1 MKLIELLQSP
11 WAIVPQSLREIQE
24 IYATHLKGDKIDLAA
39 VEARLGRPLNNQPAS
54 AYTLREGGVA
64 IIGVEGIIAPKANL
78 FTDVSGGTSA
88 QAIVKQ
94 LQTAAADSRVKS
106 VLQVIDSPGGNVLG
120 VPEWGA
126 AVRAVADVKPIVS
139 VSDGIMMSA
148 GYWGGSAANAVYLT
162 GGMAQA
168 GSIGVYARMGLSQPD
183 PSSIEFVRGSYKRGG
198 INGQAPSPEYMAR
211 FEAQLDYMYS
221 QFVDTVADYRGVTA
235 EEVLQHMADGRT
247 FIGQQAVGAGLVDGI
262 QTIDQLVEAMA
273 TNPAQFATR
282 RKAVFALGAPAQEQ
296 APAGEQASALCTEP
310 VLLTTQVSPPTP
322 TERNVPMDR
331 TTLEAQHPGLFAAL
345 RTEFAA
351 TGAAAE
357 RQRIADVRAQLLPG
371 HEALIETLAADG
383 TTSGVQAAAA
393 VLAAERNLRQAHA
406 TAQAN
411 AAPQPLAQ
419 VPAGPLP
426 AATNPA
432 AAAAADG
439 DNSDTAVQ
447 ARAQAAW
454 DGNAN
459 LRAEFAG
466 QFSTYMAY
474 TKATA
479 AGQVKNLKSKE

>member
-11 WAIVPQSLREIQE
+11 WAIVPSSLREIQE
-24 IYATHLKGDKIDLAA
+24 IYVTHLKGEKIDIAG
-39 VEARLGRPLNNQPAS
+39 VEARLGRPLNNQATS

-64 IIGVEGIIAPKANL
+64 IINVDGILAPKANL

-88 QAIVKQ
+88 QQLVKQ
-94 LQTAAADSRVKS
+94 LQTAAADTRVKS

-120 VPEWGA
+120 IPEWGA

-162 GGMAQA
+162 GAMAQA

-183 PSSIEFVRGSYKRGG
+183 PTAIEFVRGSYKRGG
-198 INGQAPSPEYMAR
+198 INGQPPSAEYMAR

-221 QFVDTVADYRGVTA
+221 QFVDTVAANRGVTA
-235 EEVLQHMADGRT
+235 DEVLQHMADGRT
-247 FIGQQAVGAGLVDGI
+247 FIGQQAVDAGLVDGI

-273 TNPAQFATR
+273 TDPAQFATR
-282 RKAVFALGAPAQEQ
+282 RKAVFAVGAPQQEQ
-296 APAGEQASALCTEP
+296 APAGEPASALDPEP
-310 VLLTTQVSPPTP
+310 VLLATTAIPSTAN
-322 TERNVPMDR
+322 ERNVPMDR
-331 TTLEAQHPGLFAAL
+331 ATLEAQHPGLFAAL
-345 RTEFAA
+345 QTEFFSA
-351 TGAAAE
+351 GASAE

-371 HEALIETLAADG
+371 HEALIESMAADG
-383 TTSGVQAAAA
+383 TTTGAQAAAA

-426 AATNPA
+426 GATDA
-432 AAAAADG
+432 SAEAAAD
-439 DNSDTAVQ
+439 NSDAAVQ

-454 DGNAN
+454 DKDAN
-459 LRAEFAG
+459 LRGEFAG
-466 QFSTYMAY
+466 QFSTYLAY
-474 TKATA
+474 AKAQA
-479 AGQVKNLKSKE
+479 AGQVKQLKSNKE